1 MSDASTSG
9 KNQPRTGDRKF
20 EDQLFKQLEKS
31 VEQSISQNPHRIVF
45 FIEDSVNQ
53 INGRLKPVVEGISTS
68 FPNSTKFALTP
79 FPQASDEIA
88 TITGLRKFAEL
99 LKYYIALKNKFP
111 GLVTFEL
118 ISDQDLGGFNSDS
131 NINQGFVNMWI
142 TLLNPENEYLTP
154 EEIEALSGSS
164 GRINLILYSKQ
175 APTTTSQYEN
185 LVGVNYSGAVVKSKA
200 PETDADT
207 IAGWFT
213 RMDQEQSGIVPPEA

>member
-20 EDQLFKQLEKS
+20 EDPVFKQLEKS
-31 VEQSISQNPHRIVF
+31 VEQSTSQNPYRIVC

-53 INGRLKPVVEGISTS
+53 INSRLKPVVERISNS

-79 FPQASDEIA
+79 FPQTSDEFA
-88 TITGLRKFAEL
+88 TIIELRKFAEL
-99 LKYYIALKNKFP
+99 LKYYVALKDQFP

-118 ISDQDLGGFNSDS
+118 ISDQDLGGFNSDP
-131 NINQGFVNMWI
+131 NINRGFVSMWI
-142 TLLNPENEYLTP
+142 TLLNWQNGYLTP
-154 EEIEALSGSS
+154 EEIKALSGSS
-164 GRINLILYSKQ
+164 GGINLILYSKQ
-175 APTTTSQYEN
+175 APTTTGQYEN

-200 PETDADT
+200 PATDADT

-213 RMDQEQSGIVPPEA
+213 RMDPEQAGRVPPEA